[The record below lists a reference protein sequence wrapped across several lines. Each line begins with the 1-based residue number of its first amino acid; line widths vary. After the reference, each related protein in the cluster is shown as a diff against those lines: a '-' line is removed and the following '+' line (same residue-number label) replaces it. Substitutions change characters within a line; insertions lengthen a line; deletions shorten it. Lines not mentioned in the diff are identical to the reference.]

1 MRGEGVNWGEAG
13 RREKGEGRREK
24 GEGRR
29 GEGRREKGDGNTL
42 RNFNKVL
49 LKQALAQI
57 VAATTH
63 QTTLFRLNTR
73 GNYVIFF

>member
-1 MRGEGVNWGEAG
+1 MRGEGVNWGEA
-13 RREKGEGRREK
+13 GRREK

-73 GNYVIFF
+73 GNYVIF